1 MRLRALAVV
10 AAVLTMLAA
19 CRGHEQQQ
27 SVTGSYGNRVISG
40 TAVMADGGSAAGVVV
55 TVSGTGMTTT
65 LAEGGQF
72 TFVGVPDN
80 AEIHFSRAADNVDVR
95 LAISG
100 TSNAPLRVTLN
111 GGSGGHH
118 RAGGGWG
125 PLQQLE
131 GTASGATATSITIH
145 TEHGTDVTLAIT
157 KTTIVR
163 SGRTTVDPATIKD
176 GTQVH
181 AKANVVDGTN
191 TALEILVQTGDA
203 NGDNNGGTTMTA
215 NGTVTAVG
223 ATSLTVNSEDHGSV
237 TVNVDGNTIIRKMGA
252 VIRLSDIKVGDQVNT
267 MGTRVDDHTL
277 LARQIEVRGV
287 GQSPTMTAEGS
298 VSAVGSGSLTVST
311 ENGSVTVNVD
321 SHTVIRKQGS
331 TIHLSDIKVGDQV
344 EAVGSRVD
352 TATML
357 ATQIEVKGQGHS

>member
-1 MRLRALAVV
+1 MRVKVLAVT
-10 AAVLTMLAA
+10 AAVLMMLAA

-65 LAEGGQF
+65 LADGGHF
-72 TFVGVPDN
+72 TFAGVPDN
-80 AEIHFSRAADNVDVR
+80 AELHFSRAADSVDLR

-100 TSNAPLRVTLN
+100 TSTAPLRITLN
-111 GGSGGHH
+111 GSGSGHH

-145 TEHGTDVTLAIT
+145 TEHGTDVKLAIT

-191 TALEILVQTGDA
+191 TALEIIVQTDDS
-203 NGDNNGGTTMTA
+203 NGDPGGTTMTA

-223 ATSLTVNSEDHGSV
+223 ASSLTVNSEDHGSV
-237 TVNVDGNTIIRKMGA
+237 TVNVDSNTVIRKMGA

-267 MGTRVDDHTL
+267 VGTRVDDHTL

-287 GQSPTMTAEGS
+287 GQSPTMTAEGR

-311 ENGSVTVNVD
+311 ESGSVTVNVD

-344 EAVGSRVD
+344 EAVGSRID